1 MRKTYDCPC
10 VATPGP
16 TGSSLGYEDNREV
29 LHNLVVECNMVTTN
43 GTIPA
48 SLSRTLF
55 QRQNIDNTDTSNSQT
70 HPTAIHSSFNS
81 LRDVEPIVFAIQRGD
96 AQAVNELSVAAP
108 LSLVKENKDGWIPL
122 HEAAYYGQAECIK
135 ALMKAYAYISP
146 PAQPGSVD
154 KRTLQEQT
162 ALLLSVSGQHL
173 SCVQCLLQAGA
184 DPDIS
189 CKNKETP
196 LYKACEREN
205 VEIVSLILSFGAT
218 VNQRCNRGWTALHE
232 AVCRDNMEICEM
244 LVRAGATINPP
255 NTYSITPLIVA
266 VQQGRVEA
274 LRYLIRKGA
283 DVNMQT
289 CDGATALYEA
299 SRDGH
304 REIVELLL
312 SHNTD
317 ANKPT
322 KTGLLPLHIAAQ
334 YGHHE
339 IVSLLVPVTSR
350 ARVRHSG
357 ISPLHLAAEHNRD
370 MVTAIL
376 LKTGANV
383 NATLSH
389 NRSMRYS
396 DHRTTPL
403 YFAIA
408 NGSSKTVEML
418 LKAGANLSL
427 DPVNPLLAA
436 VRHGCARTVS
446 LLLEHGADINTSVP
460 ACPTTFPG
468 AIVLCMNNLPLLKC
482 LLDKGCDA
490 QACFRCA
497 YGCGPHPAQ
506 DSMSSIGVDISKC
519 TNDMSLLT
527 CTEPAVS
534 KVQFCELISSSS
546 MCNWEGPIV
555 DLLLDY
561 VGNVQLCARLTEVLR
576 GRREWPSIKAKSL
589 SSRPLMHLC
598 RLRIREQVGVSRL
611 RSLDRL
617 PLPDRLLQYLSLP
630 RHSFDDFC
638 PDGK

>member
-1 MRKTYDCPC
+1 MTRFSYSEYLSQFCYGGNKGNT
-10 VATPGP
+10 
-16 TGSSLGYEDNREV
+16 
-29 LHNLVVECNMVTTN
+29 
-43 GTIPA
+43 
-48 SLSRTLF
+48 SLSKLSSDEKRCVERR
-55 QRQNIDNTDTSNSQT
+55 RQNDITSES
-70 HPTAIHSSFNS
+70 AE
-81 LRDVEPIVFAIQRGD
+81 DVEPIVFAIQRGD
-96 AQAVNELSVAAP
+96 AQTVNELSVAAP
-108 LSLVKENKDGWIPL
+108 LSLMKENKDGWIPL

-135 ALMKAYAYISP
+135 ALMKA
-146 PAQPGSVD
+146 QPGLVD

-232 AVCRDNMEICEM
+232 AVCRDNMEIC
-244 LVRAGATINPP
+244 
-255 NTYSITPLIVA
+255 
-266 VQQGRVEA
+266 
-274 LRYLIRKGA
+274 A
-283 DVNMQT
+283 DINMQT

-299 SRDGH
+299 SKDGH

-376 LKTGANV
+376 LKTGADV

-436 VRHGCARTVS
+436 VRHGCARIVS
-446 LLLEHGADINTSVP
+446 LLLEHGADINTSIP

-468 AIVLCMNNLPLLKC
+468 AIVLCLNNLPLLKC

-534 KVQFCELISSSS
+534 KVQFCELISSPS
-546 MCNWEGPIV
+546 MCNWEGPVI

-561 VGNVQLCARLTEVLR
+561 VGNVQLCARLTEVLG